1 MNWILLIIALIAGF
15 LLFESFRHHAKR
27 GFMKY
32 IIIGIIIILL
42 LMVVSAYID
51 LSKIFE
57 EDSSFVKT
65 GNVIKNNIEK
75 TTELAKETN
84 SSILD
89 NFKESTT
96 KVFDTG

>member
-1 MNWILLIIALIAGF
+1 
-15 LLFESFRHHAKR
+15 
-27 GFMKY
+27 MKY